1 MKSPKANPNIRRL
14 AHTLLKKRK
23 KHAVPFPIKS
33 QARTFVDG
41 MLDLLFPTLS
51 GRVTVTRDEV
61 QATLIL
67 LECALK
73 RMLDLVPLANGNH
86 AERITASFFRKLPAL
101 HDALWMDARAID
113 RGDPASEGIEEVVL
127 AYPGFVAIAVYRL
140 AHELYLLG
148 VPLLPRVLTEYA
160 HEKTGIDIHPGATI
174 GQAFFIDHGT
184 GIVIGETTMI
194 GRDVKLYQGV
204 TLGALSVDKR
214 FSKKKR
220 HPTIEDHVTIYAQA
234 VILGGTTVIGHHS
247 VIGGNSWLTRSVP
260 PYSTVSSE
268 SVVKVRKSTK
278 HSRQRVNVHTGG

>member
-1 MKSPKANPNIRRL
+1 MKSPKVNPDIRRL
-14 AHTLLKKRK
+14 ARTLLRKRK
-23 KHAVPFPIKS
+23 NHTVPFPIKA
-33 QARTFVDG
+33 QARAFVDD
-41 MLDLLFPTLS
+41 MLNLLFPTLS
-51 GRVTVTRDEV
+51 AKGTVTSDEV

-67 LECALK
+67 LQRGLTS
-73 RMLDLVPLANGNH
+73 MLDIVPLTNGRR
-86 AERITASFFRKLPAL
+86 AGRITASFFAKLPAL

-113 RGDPASEGIEEVVL
+113 RGDPASEGIEQVVL
-127 AYPGFVAIAVYRL
+127 AYPGFIAIAVYRL

-174 GQAFFIDHGT
+174 GRAFFIDHGT
-184 GIVIGETTMI
+184 GIVIGETTTI
-194 GRDVKLYQGV
+194 GHYVKLYQGV

-247 VIGGNSWLTRSVP
+247 VIGGNAWLTRSVP

-268 SVVKVRKSTK
+268 SVVTVRKSTK